1 MQMARLIADGGTTEV
16 MEKARLIAERR
27 KREAMLRFDG
37 VESEGQLRQTRVA
50 QTVCKDGKGRD
61 RCTGRAG
68 WRRG

>member
-50 QTVCKDGKGRD
+50 QTV
-61 RCTGRAG
+61 
-68 WRRG
+68 